1 MLNIG
6 ARALSQLAAL
16 LNERAGL
23 KIAPDGYQGLR
34 LALSQRMPA
43 LGMSDAEEYVRRLR
57 ELAGEHELRSLLPLV
72 TVGKTDFFRDAGQF
86 RALSNRIIPELLALA
101 RRDRRKLLIWS
112 AGCATGEEPYSLAIV
127 LAESGATSDEAEVWA
142 TDLNVAAVESAK
154 LGRFTPRRMQ
164 GVSEQRMSRYFHQRG
179 DEYEVDACLRAFIR
193 FEGQNLAAP
202 IFAHLW
208 PESMDLVLCRNVIIY
223 FDLPTIRGLM
233 DRFWRAMRPGAFLLL
248 GYSESLFRVYE
259 KFEMVEV
266 EGSFVYRRPQKAPR
280 GAKPRAPDGAPSGV
294 TYALTAEKAQGP
306 PLPGPKPS
314 PALDEASVGP
324 RIEGHGSEV
333 NARVQ
338 DQHPSPLQRLGEA
351 VRQMEG
357 GDFEAALLGVSKLTE
372 ENPDDLAAL
381 LTLGN
386 ILSLMG
392 RTAESQGTFAK
403 ALARE
408 PLCVEAWLFGGVAGL
423 QAGLLDDAHSQLR
436 KALFL
441 EPTLALGHYL
451 LAQVQERLGDRES
464 ARRSYRNAI
473 IQLRFPQRQLAGHYP
488 DLPDSAEV
496 IARVARYALSALERD
511 DRAL

>member
-1 MLNIG
+1 LLNIG

-86 RALSNRIIPELLALA
+86 RALSGRIIPDLLVAA

-127 LAESGATSDEAEVWA
+127 LSECGASAEEAEVWA

-154 LGRFTPRRMQ
+154 LGRFTARRMQ
-164 GVSEQRMSRYFHQRG
+164 GVSEQRTRRYFHARG
-179 DEYEVDACLRAFIR
+179 DEYEVDASLRAFIR

-208 PESMDLVLCRNVIIY
+208 PESVDLVLCRNVIIY

-266 EGSFVYRRPQKAPR
+266 EGSFIYRRPQKAIR
-280 GAKPRAPDGAPSGV
+280 GGNRAHDSTPSEMGQAATALPRANPAAQNTAPARS
-294 TYALTAEKAQGP
+294 
-306 PLPGPKPS
+306 
-314 PALDEASVGP
+314 
-324 RIEGHGSEV
+324 RIEGNGS
-333 NARVQ
+333 NARAQ
-338 DQHPSPLQRLGEA
+338 DPHASPLQRLTEA
-351 VRQMEG
+351 VQEMDG
-357 GDFEAALLGVSKLTE
+357 GDFESALLGVRKLTE

-423 QAGLLDDAHSQLR
+423 QAGRLGDAHAQLR

-451 LAQVQERLGDRES
+451 LAQVQERMGDRES

-488 DLPDSAEV
+488 DLPDSADV
-496 IARVARYALSALERD
+496 IARVARYALSALELED
-511 DRAL
+511 QGF